1 MSKQRKF
8 VQQLTHGGYMSQKS
22 VDNEVTTEDS
32 FSNLKISCVSEPI
45 DYEQYLVRNKAS
57 IMNDPHRDLVLF
69 PADEVKLIKIMI
81 LQRIDYVLF
90 SRSTLTGYAPIY
102 LYGIEENRKLIKNP
116 FHKVAGIKI
125 VRLNRTQL
133 NTVGGGPPSA
143 SIAELTKISAL
154 ARHVEAT
161 CMPQSWCLLQE
172 PLARFRGPFCDLP
185 KDPFIVSTT
194 ECEVIV
200 FWQDNRFSSHSI
212 WQGSPQALI
221 RTFLIVYEKDGRM
234 SNNEGTVE
242 ESRLRLVRLQ
252 NQEFQ
257 ETDHE
262 R

>member
-69 PADEVKLIKIMI
+69 PADEVK
-81 LQRIDYVLF
+81 
-90 SRSTLTGYAPIY
+90 
-102 LYGIEENRKLIKNP
+102 
-116 FHKVAGIKI
+116 I

-143 SIAELTKISAL
+143 SVAELTKISAL

-185 KDPFIVSTT
+185 NDP
-194 ECEVIV
+194 
-200 FWQDNRFSSHSI
+200 
-212 WQGSPQALI
+212 
-221 RTFLIVYEKDGRM
+221 
-234 SNNEGTVE
+234 
-242 ESRLRLVRLQ
+242 
-252 NQEFQ
+252 
-257 ETDHE
+257 
-262 R
+262 